1 MGCFVLYTIFKH
13 VGTNRTVKIMKNIRA
28 EFHRLTMPS
37 KMQVLKDT
45 VFVIAAALISSA
57 LIGAIDFGMASLIR
71 III

>member
-1 MGCFVLYTIFKH
+1 M
-13 VGTNRTVKIMKNIRA
+13 VKIMKNIRA

-45 VFVIAAALISSA
+45 VFVIAAALIYSA

>member
-1 MGCFVLYTIFKH
+1 M
-13 VGTNRTVKIMKNIRA
+13 VKIMKNIRA

-45 VFVIAAALISSA
+45 VFVIACALISSA